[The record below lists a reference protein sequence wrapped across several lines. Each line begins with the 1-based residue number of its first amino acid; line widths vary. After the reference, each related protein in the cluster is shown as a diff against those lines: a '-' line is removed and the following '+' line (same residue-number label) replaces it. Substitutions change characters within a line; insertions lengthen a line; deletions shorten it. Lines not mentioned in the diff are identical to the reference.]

1 MGQDTSKNNIPCIPH
16 EKTYLVEGNLKIH
29 IHLYHNFEIKF
40 ICEDNKTSFSLFY
53 KEEKLFE
60 SNNENE
66 GGTYFFDRIDKLPPE
81 DVFEYSKN
89 FLNDFQEFSNDWSS
103 INPLKVIPDAG
114 NPFLLRVVEA
124 YTTIF
129 TKLRSKIFP
138 LKMLYFS
145 DDLFS
150 VFGIYHRFQTDFFI
164 LLLNGIISQN
174 TNGTF
179 AWKKGLTSLVLY
191 FDSINTTGNEW
202 KTLERLFGL
211 KKDLKNIFASA
222 NKNTNHKSFDFVR
235 KILERDRPVQEK
247 QTENA

>member
-1 MGQDTSKNNIPCIPH
+1 
-16 EKTYLVEGNLKIH
+16 
-29 IHLYHNFEIKF
+29 
-40 ICEDNKTSFSLFY
+40 
-53 KEEKLFE
+53 
-60 SNNENE
+60 
-66 GGTYFFDRIDKLPPE
+66 
-81 DVFEYSKN
+81 
-89 FLNDFQEFSNDWSS
+89 
-103 INPLKVIPDAG
+103 
-114 NPFLLRVVEA
+114 
-124 YTTIF
+124 
-129 TKLRSKIFP
+129 
-138 LKMLYFS
+138 MLYFS

-174 TNGTF
+174 IDGTF
-179 AWKKGLTSLVLY
+179 KWEKGLTSLVLY